1 MGILSAIVQVAALTV
16 LDIRQALAL
25 RHPVAFQLVGDEN
38 ARHVLQPLQETL
50 EEALCRAG
58 IAAGLDQNIK
68 HDAVL
73 IDSAPEIMQLALDPN
88 EHLVQVPLVTGSGP
102 APTQIAREARAKLQA
117 PAPDALVGDKHAALR
132 QEQLDVPK
140 AQAEY
145 MVEPNRVADEL
156 GREAVTVV
164 RVRRLLHATILA
176 RGRPARQGR
185 LT

>member
-16 LDIRQALAL
+16 LDIRQELAL

-102 APTQIAREARAKLQA
+102 APTQIAREARAKLQTL
-117 PAPDALVGDKHAALR
+117 PTDTLIRNKDGALR
-132 QEQLDVPK
+132 QEQLDISK

-145 MVEPNRVADEL
+145 MIETDRVPDQL
-156 GREAVTVV
+156 GWKTMR
-164 RVRRLLHATILA
+164 
-176 RGRPARQGR
+176 
-185 LT
+185 

>member
-1 MGILSAIVQVAALTV
+1 MGILRAIVQVAALTV
-16 LDIRQALAL
+16 LDVRQELAL
-25 RHPVAFQLVGDEN
+25 RHAVAFQLIGNED
-38 ARHVLQPLQETL
+38 ARHILQPLQETL
-50 EEALCRAG
+50 EEALRRPA

-68 HDAVL
+68 HDAVS
-73 IDSAPEIMQLALDPN
+73 IDGAPEIMQLAPDPN
-88 EHLVQVPLVTGSGP
+88 EHLVQVPFVTGLGP
-102 APTQIAREARAKLQA
+102 APTKTIREARAKLQA

-145 MVEPNRVADEL
+145 VVEPNRVADQL

-164 RVRRLLHATILA
+164 RVILTQT
-176 RGRPARQGR
+176 RPARQGR